1 MCECVCV
8 NVCMWGG
15 AGGRGGGECY
25 HLKSDEWKD
34 DIEGMT

>member
-1 MCECVCV
+1 MCECVHV
-8 NVCMWGG
+8 GG
-15 AGGRGGGECY
+15 AGGIGGGECY